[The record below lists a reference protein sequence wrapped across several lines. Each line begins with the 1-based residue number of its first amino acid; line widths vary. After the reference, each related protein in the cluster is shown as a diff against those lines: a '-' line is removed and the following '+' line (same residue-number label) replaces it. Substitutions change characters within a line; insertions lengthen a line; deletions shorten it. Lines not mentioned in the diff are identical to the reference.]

1 MKSHGQFQPPAR
13 GADKTSKGSLGCLLV
28 FLAPFFLAG
37 LFFLGIGLKHLVQGQ
52 SREGLPL
59 AGIATVFLLG
69 AGGFLA
75 IGLGSVRQAKEQ
87 ERTRATNPDKPWLW
101 RKDWASGVI
110 ESGAV
115 AGMVV
120 AWVFSLFWNALSWPF
135 LFLAF
140 PKELARGNYIILI
153 FLLFPVIGLGL
164 LWWAVYATL
173 QWRKFGRSKF
183 HLSSVPGVLG
193 GALAGF
199 VEIPAKVLA
208 EKGYKLR
215 LWCVRRTVTGS
226 GKNRSTHEDLL
237 WEDTKVI
244 LRDSLQHERERTGVP
259 VHFNIPYELPASEG
273 GNPAIVWRL
282 EITADIPGVDYHAQ
296 FEVPVFK
303 TEASTADAPPV
314 KDPTAAFQPP
324 PAPFAPPANT
334 RIRVR
339 DLADGVEV
347 YFPAARGVVGIAI
360 LFGFAVV
367 WNLFLWLM
375 IAKKAPVFFPIIWGL
390 FDALILLLLASAL
403 LHSVRVVARR
413 SGIEIFHRMVIPTCT
428 RRLSWSDIHEVKT
441 RVESHAGAKV
451 WYGLVISTHYG
462 REYSAGGGI
471 ADKGH
476 AEWLAEKVRC
486 WAGH

>member
-1 MKSHGQFQPPAR
+1 MKPHGQFQTP
-13 GADKTSKGSLGCLLV
+13 GQVSSKGALGCLCVFMFPFFAVGLV
-28 FLAPFFLAG
+28 FLA
-37 LFFLGIGLKHLVQGQ
+37 LGVRHIFQGHW
-52 SREGLPL
+52 REGLPV
-59 AGIATVFLLG
+59 AGFAVVFLLFSS
-69 AGGFLA
+69 GFLA
-75 IGLGSVRQAKEQ
+75 LGLRGVRQAKEQ
-87 ERTRATNPDKPWLW
+87 ERTRAANPDKPWLW
-101 RKDWASGVI
+101 RRDWAAGVI

-120 AWVFSLFWNALSWPF
+120 AWAFSLFWNAVSWPF
-135 LFLAF
+135 LFLAL
-140 PKELARGNYIILI
+140 PKELAKGNYIILV
-153 FLLFPVIGLGL
+153 FLLFPIIGLGL

-183 HLSSVPGVLG
+183 HLASVPGVLG
-193 GALAGF
+193 GALSGF

-215 LWCVRRTVTGS
+215 LRCVRRTVTGS
-226 GKNRSTHEDLL
+226 GKHRSTSEDLL

-244 LRDSLQHERERTGVP
+244 LRDSLSHERERTGVP

-282 EITADIPGVDYHAQ
+282 EISADIPGVDYHAQ

-303 TEASTADAPPV
+303 TEASAAAAPPL

-324 PAPFAPPANT
+324 PANT

-339 DLADGVEV
+339 DLPDGVEV
-347 YFPAARGVVGIAI
+347 YFPPARGVAGIAI
-360 LFGFAVV
+360 LLGFAVV

-390 FDALILLLLASAL
+390 FDALLLLLLASAL
-403 LHSVRVVARR
+403 LHSVKVVARR
-413 SGIEIFHRMVIPTCT
+413 GGVEVFHRMLLPTCT
-428 RRLSWSDIHEVKT
+428 RRLSWSDIHEIKT
-441 RVESHAGAKV
+441 RVESHAGAKT
-451 WYGLVISTHYG
+451 WHGIVISTHEG

-471 ADKGH
+471 PDKGH
-476 AEWLAEKVRC
+476 AEWLAEKIRS
-486 WAGH
+486 WAGR